1 LRPGS
6 KTFAAIWGFAE
17 ATLFFIVPDVLI
29 SSLALN
35 SLRKALWACASA
47 ALAASV
53 GGLLVW
59 LFAFNYPMA
68 TREVLFQIPGISE
81 GSFRSVEHLLTK
93 GLYEGMVQGA
103 FSGVPY
109 KIFAAEAGASKQ
121 NPALFTLLSIA
132 ARLPR
137 FVLGAFITWSVSYLI
152 GDKLSANNKL
162 SLCLVLWAV
171 FYFFY
176 FRVVGW

>member
-1 LRPGS
+1 MRPGS
-6 KTFAAIWGFAE
+6 RTFAAIWGFAE

-29 SSLALN
+29 SSLALS
-35 SLRKALWACASA
+35 SLRKALWACAIA

-59 LFAFNYPMA
+59 FFAFNYPLA
-68 TREVLFQIPGISE
+68 TREILIHIPGISE
-81 GSFRSVEHLLTK
+81 GSFRSVEHLLTN

-109 KIFAAEAGASKQ
+109 KIFAAEAGASRQ
-121 NPALFTLLSIA
+121 NPALFTLLSVA

-137 FVLGAFITWSVSYLI
+137 FVLVAFITWS
-152 GDKLSANNKL
+152 LSHLVGGRLSIKNKL
-162 SLCLVLWAV
+162 GLCLVLWAV
-171 FYFFY
+171 FYIFY
-176 FRVVGW
+176 FAVIGW